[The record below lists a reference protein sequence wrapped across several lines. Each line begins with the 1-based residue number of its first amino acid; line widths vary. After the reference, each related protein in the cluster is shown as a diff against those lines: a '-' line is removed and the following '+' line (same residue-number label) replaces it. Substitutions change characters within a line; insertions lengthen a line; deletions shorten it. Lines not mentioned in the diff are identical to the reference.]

1 MCGRVLPSP
10 DDVDDL
16 SHGERP
22 PGKIQSRA
30 AELRPASGT
39 LCLAFAG
46 LRRRARDL
54 CSRNASHSRANLTTC
69 STTFPGVQWRTKG
82 CAGPAFTLR
91 ILLALRRARSHPRLR
106 ARPHSAGPRR
116 VSPKILPQAALSK
129 IVRVGTKVVGRIEHR
144 TRILS
149 GGLILLPT

>member
-1 MCGRVLPSP
+1 MLGPATPLSQSNLLEHVELGRTVSIFLRLRGWRRVFRNKCVGRVLPSP

-54 CSRNASHSRANLTTC
+54 CSRNASHSRANLTT
-69 STTFPGVQWRTKG
+69 
-82 CAGPAFTLR
+82 
-91 ILLALRRARSHPRLR
+91 
-106 ARPHSAGPRR
+106 
-116 VSPKILPQAALSK
+116 
-129 IVRVGTKVVGRIEHR
+129 
-144 TRILS
+144 
-149 GGLILLPT
+149 